1 MWSCRFF
8 LLPATLVTLWP
19 TLLRAE
25 GSCTWSDIA
34 PILDTKPGL
43 RRFLEESFTLSP
55 GGSAMRLGKE
65 FESLEGRRVGPYRI
79 DATSRKDPNLAFELV
94 IETKPEFLNDAGA
107 VLPAG
112 QESGGVVVRETFAAI
127 RLEPFA
133 EETPAPNAV
142 PEALITER
150 VNWTQARCNQLNLAD
165 LQIRTVDFPADG
177 KLAGKAIF
185 HEEGQ
190 TDRLEYFTV
199 DASVP
204 GGAAL
209 SESFYFHEGELI
221 FVLRRET
228 SNVPN
233 QPGSELR
240 FYLQNGQICR
250 ATRKAILPVG
260 TAAPAVMEEP
270 ISVAPDESGKLLVRV
285 SRLALSSDPALL
297 AEDYAAWLHV
307 SP

>member
-1 MWSCRFF
+1 
-8 LLPATLVTLWP
+8 
-19 TLLRAE
+19 
-25 GSCTWSDIA
+25 
-34 PILDTKPGL
+34 
-43 RRFLEESFTLSP
+43 
-55 GGSAMRLGKE
+55 
-65 FESLEGRRVGPYRI
+65 
-79 DATSRKDPNLAFELV
+79 
-94 IETKPEFLNDAGA
+94 
-107 VLPAG
+107 
-112 QESGGVVVRETFAAI
+112 
-127 RLEPFA
+127 
-133 EETPAPNAV
+133 
-142 PEALITER
+142 
-150 VNWTQARCNQLNLAD
+150 
-165 LQIRTVDFPADG
+165 VDFPADG

-185 HEEGQ
+185 HEELQ
-190 TDRLEYFTV
+190 TNRLEYFTV

-270 ISVAPDESGKLLVRV
+270 IAVAQDEAGKLLVRV

-297 AEDYAAWLHV
+297 AEDYAGWLHV